1 MSRLTSPWINVV
13 AGIVGGLVLGIGIG
27 RLAFTRS
34 FGAAIWTILGMILLW
49 WAFSDRRKFRRGTPE
64 SEVDGSHTIE

>member
-1 MSRLTSPWINVV
+1 MSRLNSPWINVV

-27 RLAFTRS
+27 LLASTRS
-34 FGAAIWTILGMILLW
+34 FGAAIWTVLGMILLW
-49 WAFSDRRKFRRGTPE
+49 WAFTDRRKAQRSTPE